1 MLKGSPSN
9 PLLRK
14 VVCTNAAAGGLG
26 RMFSGVLSVKLQKAF
41 VTLVNLVKGCM
52 AWFFLNVLSPNS
64 SFLRAKRFK
73 LSECLCLNDVSPLFL
88 FDRACWQ
95 HRYPYALVLAYVMP
109 KRLLFHCSEPSSV
122 QGRVQ
127 KYLAQVPNSF
137 QEMSTVV
144 VDTRM
149 IVIYCD
155 WSWCGTRWFWD
166 VRYLLFGQ

>member
-1 MLKGSPSN
+1 
-9 PLLRK
+9 
-14 VVCTNAAAGGLG
+14 
-26 RMFSGVLSVKLQKAF
+26 
-41 VTLVNLVKGCM
+41 M
-52 AWFFLNVLSPNS
+52 AYFKKKCLAIGISPNS

-144 VDTRM
+144 VDSRM
-149 IVIYCD
+149 IVID
-155 WSWCGTRWFWD
+155 HDAERGDVGTSAIYFSGSK
-166 VRYLLFGQ
+166 VFNAFF